1 MIIACGHFWL
11 YSKVFRS
18 WETCQSASFSVRHL
32 QAPKNNP
39 GTFHRPAGAQ
49 RLRRPAW
56 KRTIPLWFHDVP
68 HGWRPEAFTRQ
79 HASMADSRQNDTWP
93 AQPSQPP
100 MASQIHPR
108 SHKPI
113 ADSPNQLAHG
123 IKPSATPL
131 PDVRNGQL
139 RSMASTLS
147 ASSRSHTP
155 MADRIAWLRDG
166 MADVTRA
173 TNVEKRRNNSR

>member
-1 MIIACGHFWL
+1 MIMVVNCLWL
-11 YSKVFRS
+11 YSKVFRF
-18 WETCQSASFSVRHL
+18 WEICRLPSFSTRHL
-32 QAPKNNP
+32 QTPKNNP

-79 HASMADSRQNDTWP
+79 HASMAGSRQNDTRP
-93 AQPSQPP
+93 TQPSQPP

-123 IKPSATPL
+123 IKPSATTL

-173 TNVEKRRNNSR
+173 TDVEKRRNNSR

>member
-1 MIIACGHFWL
+1 MIITCGHFWL

-56 KRTIPLWFHDVP
+56 KRQSPCGFMMFHMCDAQK
-68 HGWRPEAFTRQ
+68 HSRQ

>member
-1 MIIACGHFWL
+1 MIIACGRFWL
-11 YSKVFRS
+11 CSKVFNF
-18 WETCQSASFSVRHL
+18 WETCRLRSFSTRHL
-32 QAPKNNP
+32 QAPENNP
-39 GTFHRPAGAQ
+39 GTFHALPPLNVFAD
-49 RLRRPAW
+49 RRG
-56 KRTIPLWFHDVP
+56 KVQYPLWFHDVP
-68 HGWRPEAFTRQ
+68 HGWCPEAFARQ
-79 HASMADSRQNDTWP
+79 HTPMADSRQNDTWP
-93 AQPSQPP
+93 AQPPQPP

-123 IKPSATPL
+123 IKPPATPL
-131 PDVRNGQL
+131 SDVRNGQL
-139 RSMASTLS
+139 RSMVSTLS

>member
-1 MIIACGHFWL
+1 MIITCGHFWL

-56 KRTIPLWFHDVP
+56 KKTIPCGFMMFHMCDAQK
-68 HGWRPEAFTRQ
+68 HSRQ

>member
-1 MIIACGHFWL
+1 MIITCGHFWL

-39 GTFHRPAGAQ
+39 GTFHRPADAQ

-56 KRTIPLWFHDVP
+56 KKTIPLWFHDV
-68 HGWRPEAFTRQ
+68 HMCDAQKHSRQ

>member
-1 MIIACGHFWL
+1 MIMVVNCLWL

-56 KRTIPLWFHDVP
+56 KRTIPLWFHNVP

-79 HASMADSRQNDTWP
+79 HASMAGSRQNDTRP
-93 AQPSQPP
+93 TQPSQPP

-173 TNVEKRRNNSR
+173 TDVKKRRNNSR

>member
-1 MIIACGHFWL
+1 MIMVVNCLWL
-11 YSKVFRS
+11 YSKVFRF
-18 WETCQSASFSVRHL
+18 WEICRLPSFSTRHL

-79 HASMADSRQNDTWP
+79 HASMAGSRQNDTRP
-93 AQPSQPP
+93 TQPSQPP

-173 TNVEKRRNNSR
+173 TDVEKRRNNSR

>member
-1 MIIACGHFWL
+1 MIITCGHFWL

>member
-1 MIIACGHFWL
+1 MIITCGHFWL

-56 KRTIPLWFHDVP
+56 KKTIPLWFHDVP
-68 HGWRPEAFTRQ
+68 HVRCPKAF
-79 HASMADSRQNDTWP
+79 P
-93 AQPSQPP
+93 AARLHGGQQTERYVARATVPAANGIP
-100 MASQIHPR
+100 IHPR

>member
-1 MIIACGHFWL
+1 MIIACGRSWL
-11 YSKVFRS
+11 YSKVFNF
-18 WETCQSASFSVRHL
+18 WGTCRLPSFSTRHL

-93 AQPSQPP
+93 AQPNGL
-100 MASQIHPR
+100 HL
-108 SHKPI
+108 K
-113 ADSPNQLAHG
+113 LA
-123 IKPSATPL
+123 
-131 PDVRNGQL
+131 R
-139 RSMASTLS
+139 
-147 ASSRSHTP
+147 ASSALCHDPIISHRVRGMRNKNQFISVYGQINVYGVTTKSERHKRSYWTRT
-155 MADRIAWLRDG
+155 ADGNGIGGRKAPVPYG
-166 MADVTRA
+166 
-173 TNVEKRRNNSR
+173 S

>member
-1 MIIACGHFWL
+1 MM
-11 YSKVFRS
+11 
-18 WETCQSASFSVRHL
+18 
-32 QAPKNNP
+32 
-39 GTFHRPAGAQ
+39 FHMCDAQ
-49 RLRRPAW
+49 
-56 KRTIPLWFHDVP
+56 KHS
-68 HGWRPEAFTRQ
+68 RQ